1 MLALKCFYTCSL
13 FICTVGGPFALTG
26 LAMVAQSCQH
36 LYTGKGIDNDD
47 YYQTYFKSKKKG
59 KY

>member
-1 MLALKCFYTCSL
+1 MMFFFMCSL
-13 FICTVGGPFALTG
+13 FIFTVGCPSALTG

-47 YYQTYFKSKKKG
+47 YYQTYFKSTKKG